1 MLWVRVPSPTP
12 DKTGDRGCPDSLFS
26 FHIGASPSGKARDF
40 DSLIRWFESSRPS
53 QRFWCRPSAFDI
65 WFDPIAQLAEQL
77 PFKQWVRGS
86 NPRRVTK
93 KKDTTFVVSF
103 FLGAAPF
110 GISMLCRSKPSLRNC
125 LVLRTCEFTAH
136 QRRRSEDRSDIS
148 IAQILTVP
156 STSEQVLYRLLRLI
170 L

>member
-1 MLWVRVPSPTP
+1 MGTKNEIPNETNTLTEYRFGRSAMVVFNNLNSVLRKYHLVLLVTWDFSKFGCLIFKSATAQDLRLQGSELLPPS
-12 DKTGDRGCPDSLFS
+12 
-26 FHIGASPSGKARDF
+26 
-40 DSLIRWFESSRPS
+40 
-53 QRFWCRPSAFDI
+53 
-65 WFDPIAQLAEQL
+65 
-77 PFKQWVRGS
+77 
-86 NPRRVTK
+86 K
-93 KKDTTFVVSF
+93 KKDKTFVVSF

-110 GISMLCRSKPSLRNC
+110 GISMACRSKPSLCNC

-156 STSEQVLYRLLRLI
+156 FTSEQVLYRLLRLI

>member
-1 MLWVRVPSPTP
+1 MGTENEIPNETNTLTEYRFGRSAMVVFNNLNSVLRKYHLVLLVTWDFSKFGCLIFKSATAQDLRLQGSELLPPS
-12 DKTGDRGCPDSLFS
+12 
-26 FHIGASPSGKARDF
+26 
-40 DSLIRWFESSRPS
+40 
-53 QRFWCRPSAFDI
+53 
-65 WFDPIAQLAEQL
+65 
-77 PFKQWVRGS
+77 
-86 NPRRVTK
+86 K